1 VTTNNDI
8 LAAEPPSL
16 DFDIAPMRAAVK
28 SLVENR
34 EPLMKYTTSVRRIP
48 MGEQPVIV
56 DGRISSQ
63 WDVLAK
69 KPDLRSR
76 LYEAKSHADSL
87 ADSMS
92 TLHMWATGTAKKIV
106 GDINPPLEK
115 VRKILDAVPTGG
127 TVSPADVTIIQQEMM
142 TVRVQVWMVSM
153 AMTQITGGI
162 RNFLTHLISD
172 HDMFAAGPYEL
183 RRMKDEV
190 GRQISDE
197 AMPFVLNPITSGIGN
212 AMLQVG
218 AAFLN
223 SIEALIQVLG
233 NALTNHEAMGGAVS
247 ALATASSNAWTKYEA
262 AANAV
267 FASDAAKM
275 SVTLRKLKLST
286 AIESWNQFATFFSE
300 SNL

>member
-1 VTTNNDI
+1 MTTNNV

-16 DFDIAPMRAAVK
+16 DFDIAPMKAAVK

-34 EPLMKYTTSVRRIP
+34 QPLMNYVTAVRAIAL
-48 MGEQPVIV
+48 GEQPVIV
-56 DGRISSQ
+56 DGKVSSH
-63 WDVLAK
+63 WDVLNK

-76 LYEAKSHADSL
+76 LYDAKSHADTL

-92 TLHMWATGTAKKIV
+92 TLHMWATGVANKIV
-106 GDINPPLEK
+106 ADINTPLEK

-127 TVSPADVTIIQQEMM
+127 TVKPADVPIIQQDMM

-162 RNFLTHLISD
+162 RSFLNHFISD
-172 HDMFAAGPYEL
+172 HDMFAGGPYEL
-183 RRMKDEV
+183 GRMKEEL
-190 GRQISDE
+190 GRQISEE
-197 AMPFVLNPITSGIGN
+197 AMPWVLNPVTSGIGK

-218 AAFLN
+218 TAFLN
-223 SIEALIQVLG
+223 SIEGLIQVLG

-267 FASDAAKM
+267 SASDTATM

-286 AIESWNQFATFFSE
+286 AIDSWNQFAQFFSE